1 MMKYLKLSNNQNL
14 EKRIRMKMEMVKIN
28 EDNINMFSLIGTRI
42 SFY

>member
-1 MMKYLKLSNNQNL
+1 MKYLKLSNNQNL

>member
-14 EKRIRMKMEMVKIN
+14 EKRIRMKKEMVKIN